1 MLRPCTLRWPA
12 APALSA
18 PCPLAPPRPRRV
30 VSRPRTE
37 TAAMPL
43 DTRRAPRCALRAA
56 PLRPLCTGMV
66 RYPRV
71 SVMSAAPLP
80 RYPRRCPKHRHAAL
94 NRLAVV

>member
-43 DTRRAPRCALRAA
+43 DTRRAPRFSTQAA
-56 PLRPLCTGMV
+56 SNVHPLFANTHDGFDPDQNSTMTL
-66 RYPRV
+66 
-71 SVMSAAPLP
+71 L
-80 RYPRRCPKHRHAAL
+80 L
-94 NRLAVV
+94 